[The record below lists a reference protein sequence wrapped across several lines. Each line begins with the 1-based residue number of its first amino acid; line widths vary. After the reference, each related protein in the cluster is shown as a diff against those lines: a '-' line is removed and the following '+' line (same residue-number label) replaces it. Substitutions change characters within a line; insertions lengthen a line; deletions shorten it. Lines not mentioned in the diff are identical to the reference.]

1 MANNRLVTD
10 RAKMQEVR
18 AKLINLIKSSKENFY
33 NNLAKKLNDLSTS
46 NKMYWSV
53 IKTFSN
59 SKQVHVIP
67 PLLINNNLIS
77 NFKEKAN
84 VFNNS

>member
-1 MANNRLVTD
+1 
-10 RAKMQEVR
+10 MQEVR

-59 SKQVHVIP
+59 SKQVHVIS

>member
-1 MANNRLVTD
+1 MTNNRLVAD
-10 RAKMQEVR
+10 RARMQEVG

-33 NNLAKKLNDLSTS
+33 NNLAKNLNDLSTC

-59 SKQVHVIP
+59 SKQSPVIP
-67 PLLINNNLIS
+67 PLLVNNNLIS

-84 VFNNS
+84 IFNNS